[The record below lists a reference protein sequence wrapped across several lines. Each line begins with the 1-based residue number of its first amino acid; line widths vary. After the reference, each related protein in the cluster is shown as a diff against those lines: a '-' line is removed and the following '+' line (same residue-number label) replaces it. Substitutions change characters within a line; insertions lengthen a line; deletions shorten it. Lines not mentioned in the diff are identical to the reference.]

1 LLDLKPVIDY
11 LTHANPPVGY
21 TLEIDEWETLEVI
34 KTVLEPFR
42 NMQLYLEGSEYETI
56 GFVAYCVND
65 LRFHIDRSIDQ
76 FQQVATA
83 TGTAIL
89 NLLVAIKAKFRE
101 KFGSGVQ
108 IGSEIYER
116 YSDYL
121 TPGIRN
127 SHVGLPKV
135 TMMAAFLDPRFK
147 HLSFFVREDQLRIIA
162 DVRNEMEILLAGN
175 VADFAVRPVQRPR
188 HALSQNSIFFRNNRM
203 VAAAAANPVEQT
215 AADCVRNEL
224 ESYCN
229 EPCQDIFD
237 YRSETEVVN
246 NNPLDWWRAH
256 SHFKLLSIVAKKI
269 LCVPATSAS
278 SERVFSDAGNVIADD
293 RSRLTPDV
301 ASALVLLK
309 NWEKIERMLEIH
321 I

>member
-1 LLDLKPVIDY
+1 MVKARKLIGTFTGSSQNLEKLISAQEVLRNDSIPKTLIQDVVTRWWSTYKSIERLLDLKPVIDY

-21 TLEIDEWETLEVI
+21 TLDIDEWETLEII
-34 KTVLEPFR
+34 KSVLEPFR

-65 LRFHIDRSIDQ
+65 LRYHIDMSIDQ
-76 FQQVATA
+76 YQQVATA

-147 HLSFFVREDQLRIIA
+147 HLSFFVQEDQLRIIA
-162 DVRNEMEILLAGN
+162 DVRNEMEIQLAGN
-175 VADFAVRPVQRPR
+175 VADSAVRPVQRPR
-188 HALSQNSIFFRNNRM
+188 HALSQNSIFFRNDRM
-203 VAAAAANPVEQT
+203 LAAAAANPVEQT
-215 AADCVRNEL
+215 AADCIRNEL

-229 EPCQDIFD
+229 EPCQEIHE
-237 YRSETEVVN
+237 YRSETEV
-246 NNPLDWWRAH
+246 
-256 SHFKLLSIVAKKI
+256 
-269 LCVPATSAS
+269 
-278 SERVFSDAGNVIADD
+278 
-293 RSRLTPDV
+293 
-301 ASALVLLK
+301 
-309 NWEKIERMLEIH
+309 IH
-321 I
+321 